1 MDINQKTNCK
11 SRKQSFKLY
20 ILQTEQPTNNT
31 CSFFDINMKERNLLT
46 AQNIDNKQ
54 RLLDFISDKNKL
66 SLKSYFDHKGTKEFL
81 NGKNEA
87 MKKIELN
94 ENIDNEECCK
104 SKTEKKTKKSMSK
117 KNIVKQKTVGFNL
130 KNNSYKKSV
139 SKRDS
144 SKKNN
149 LKKKHNSISAKY
161 LSNYNDKNM
170 NTLKEKFDNYGL
182 EERSNN
188 NDGVPHSPA
197 HSRRKKRNSI
207 KRKIKKKT
215 KNINI
220 DKSINSINTVNSKLF
235 NNEKEYENFKHLL
248 TKDDVPILE
257 DILYELDVNK

>member
-104 SKTEKKTKKSMSK
+104 SKTEKK
-117 KNIVKQKTVGFNL
+117 N
-130 KNNSYKKSV
+130 
-139 SKRDS
+139 
-144 SKKNN
+144 
-149 LKKKHNSISAKY
+149 
-161 LSNYNDKNM
+161 
-170 NTLKEKFDNYGL
+170 
-182 EERSNN
+182 
-188 NDGVPHSPA
+188 
-197 HSRRKKRNSI
+197 
-207 KRKIKKKT
+207 
-215 KNINI
+215 
-220 DKSINSINTVNSKLF
+220 
-235 NNEKEYENFKHLL
+235 
-248 TKDDVPILE
+248 
-257 DILYELDVNK
+257 

>member
-1 MDINQKTNCK
+1 MDINQKTDSK
-11 SRKQSFKLY
+11 SY
-20 ILQTEQPTNNT
+20 IIQTEQPINNT
-31 CSFFDINMKERNLLT
+31 CSFFDINMKDRNLLT

-54 RLLDFISDKNKL
+54 RLLEFISDKNKL

-94 ENIDNEECCK
+94 ENIDNEECYK
-104 SKTEKKTKKSMSK
+104 SKIEKKVKKSMSK
-117 KNIVKQKTVGFNL
+117 KKILKQKSVGFNL
-130 KNNSYKKSV
+130 KNISYKKIV

-144 SKKNN
+144 SKN
-149 LKKKHNSISAKY
+149 KKKHNSISAKY
-161 LSNYNDKNM
+161 LSNYNDKNI

-188 NDGVPHSPA
+188 NDGMPHSPA
-197 HSRRKKRNSI
+197 HSRRKKRNSL
-207 KRKIKKKT
+207 KRKIKKKN

-220 DKSINSINTVNSKLF
+220 DKSINSISTVNSKLF
-235 NNEKEYENFKHLL
+235 NNEKEYENFKHLV
-248 TKDDVPILE
+248 TKDDVPILK

>member
-1 MDINQKTNCK
+1 MDINQKTDSK
-11 SRKQSFKLY
+11 SY
-20 ILQTEQPTNNT
+20 IIQTEQPINNT
-31 CSFFDINMKERNLLT
+31 CSFFDINMKEKNLLT

-81 NGKNEA
+81 YGKNEA

-104 SKTEKKTKKSMSK
+104 SKTEKKVIKGMSK
-117 KNIVKQKTVGFNL
+117 KKILKQKSVGFNL
-130 KNNSYKKSV
+130 KNISYKKIV

-144 SKKNN
+144 SKN
-149 LKKKHNSISAKY
+149 KKKHNSISAKY
-161 LSNYNDKNM
+161 LSNYNDKNI

-197 HSRRKKRNSI
+197 HSRRKKRNSL
-207 KRKIKKKT
+207 KRKIKKKN

-220 DKSINSINTVNSKLF
+220 DKSINSISTVNSKLF
-235 NNEKEYENFKHLL
+235 NNEKEYENFKHLV
-248 TKDDVPILE
+248 TKDDVPILK